1 MNSMFWTK
9 LDILLFI
16 ICYDIFSRFS
26 SYSDEISISQ
36 LKDIMFKKKK
46 ASKNHCNL
54 GDSSFALS
62 FSSAK
67 QRLNCFPSLQIP
79 GCAEHWA
86 SLCGLWWPKWQK
98 DSVCGGEWLGWLLT
112 EPHASGWPSS
122 FPALSAASHSYHNRW
137 HIGLHQIKWG
147 TGLFWKE
154 KVTWIQG
161 LLHVWGK
168 KKKKRIFF
176 SRLFSW
182 FSSQRLVWWLSFL
195 GIFVNWPKQATK
207 MLQSRET
214 CLFLQNH
221 FRSWI
226 NRNCSGMHFCM
237 CLAFWLIL
245 LHVPCVCHW
254 EQASL
259 PVRF

>member
-161 LLHVWGK
+161 LLHVRGK
-168 KKKKRIFF
+168 KKKKKDLFFPPFLLVFFTKACLMAEF
-176 SRLFSW
+176 SR
-182 FSSQRLVWWLSFL
+182 
-195 GIFVNWPKQATK
+195 N
-207 MLQSRET
+207 
-214 CLFLQNH
+214 
-221 FRSWI
+221 
-226 NRNCSGMHFCM
+226 FC
-237 CLAFWLIL
+237 
-245 LHVPCVCHW
+245 
-254 EQASL
+254 
-259 PVRF
+259 